1 MGRWAVLCK
10 EKTSAHNKS
19 IKISITHI
27 LYVFWARCG
36 CCLTLPDGKCF
47 RVACHNCI
55 RFSMRKFLRNVSIHQ
70 FEWLSNKFYS
80 MHFGYKC
87 ILNCVQFIKVS
98 KINDIISNTWS
109 SRNTEIV
116 IKEHGKSTQY
126 TADVQR
132 KLLWSE
138 KIEKDIGS
146 WRIHKS

>member
-36 CCLTLPDGKCF
+36 CCLTLPECKCF
-47 RVACHNCI
+47 WVACHNCI
-55 RFSMRKFLRNVSIHQ
+55 RFNMRTFLRNVSIYQ

-98 KINDIISNTWS
+98 KINDIISKKY
-109 SRNTEIV
+109 R

-132 KLLWSE
+132 KLLLSE
-138 KIEKDIGS
+138 KIAKDIVGEYTNHDFLL
-146 WRIHKS
+146 IET